1 MMGEKQPVTQGEDVT
16 VTFEDVMDSDW
27 GSLVAK
33 RQKLFPTVRRETI
46 ITKWITQAKKD
57 LLLRTGRPWSYFT
70 GNSDYKEDAYHI
82 IVMLVGVRI
91 LRRAQAA
98 RVDVTETDY
107 RGQIKELNEE
117 IDVKILNHEDPEAPL
132 SVGNVEPDLVD
143 PDECYDYDNE
153 CDC

>member
-1 MMGEKQPVTQGEDVT
+1 MAEKQPVSQGEDVT
-16 VTFEDVMDSDW
+16 VTFQDVMDSDW

-33 RQKLFPTVRRETI
+33 RQKLFPTIRVETI
-46 ITKWITQAKKD
+46 ITTWIKQAKKD
-57 LLLRTGRPWSYFT
+57 LILRTGRTWSYFT
-70 GNSDYKEDAYHI
+70 ADSDYKEDAYHI

-117 IDVKILNHEDPEAPL
+117 IDMKILNHEDTESPID
-132 SVGNVEPDLVD
+132 VGNVEPDLVD
-143 PDECYDYDNE
+143 PDSNYDYDV
-153 CDC
+153 